1 MNNNIKKAQLKPC
14 TIIIGTLNE
23 LQISG
28 NQSKKDD
35 QDQPKNRSKYTKKR
49 FKVIEQ

>member
-1 MNNNIKKAQLKPC
+1 MKTIKKARHKPC
-14 TIIIGTLNE
+14 TIIIGTLNA

-35 QDQPKNRSKYTKKR
+35 QEQPKNRSKYTKKR
-49 FKVIEQ
+49 NKVTEQ